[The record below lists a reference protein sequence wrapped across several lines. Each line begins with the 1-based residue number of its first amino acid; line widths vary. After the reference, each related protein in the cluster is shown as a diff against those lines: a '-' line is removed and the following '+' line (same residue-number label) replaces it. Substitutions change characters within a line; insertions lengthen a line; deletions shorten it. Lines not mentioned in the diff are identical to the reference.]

1 MPKGQKI
8 GMSREREN
16 AEKTSVSIGSDDIR
30 KTSLG
35 RQSCQQEALSRFR
48 DVRSKPE
55 QDFQEIMQST
65 ALTTRQSGFVP
76 IGSPFSF
83 QASPLF
89 KTSVTRLTRALLV
102 YNYNYNIYICYIFI
116 SSYIVYPISYIVYYM
131 LYLILYIPYGIHI
144 CLFIFI

>member
-1 MPKGQKI
+1 
-8 GMSREREN
+8 MSREREN

-30 KTSLG
+30 KTLSAEKSVSSLG

-76 IGSPFSF
+76 IGSPFS
-83 QASPLF
+83 L
-89 KTSVTRLTRALLV
+89 
-102 YNYNYNIYICYIFI
+102 
-116 SSYIVYPISYIVYYM
+116 
-131 LYLILYIPYGIHI
+131 
-144 CLFIFI
+144 

>member
-8 GMSREREN
+8 GMSREKEN

-76 IGSPFSF
+76 IRLSLFFLGFPPFQNFRHSAYPGS
-83 QASPLF
+83 
-89 KTSVTRLTRALLV
+89 T
-102 YNYNYNIYICYIFI
+102 
-116 SSYIVYPISYIVYYM
+116 
-131 LYLILYIPYGIHI
+131 GI
-144 CLFIFI
+144 